1 MERADPKEK
10 STEQIATGKTE
21 APGPEASDK
30 SIISRT
36 NIRSATLCPKIEISE
51 GGTSV

>member
-30 SIISRT
+30 SIDYIICMLRERYYLQ
-36 NIRSATLCPKIEISE
+36 NKY
-51 GGTSV
+51 